1 MTYLFPSSWEQEHSV
16 EKRLCK
22 FEAEDPEFVTFLRH
36 WSCWKEVGKQV
47 MNIVKTL
54 KLEKLLL
61 IKRFEEKKTKLEG
74 TRKIKKQI
82 LFILFLL
89 ECFYKK
95 PIIMLCF
102 SCVCFNSSLF
112 LDRSFSSIPSPK
124 LQNKSYFIIL
134 CTTRS
139 SHDCSSYCW
148 LIRPFW
154 SKTRLKMLRCAAL
167 CLFVCY

>member
-1 MTYLFPSSWEQEHSV
+1 MVVGEYFSLVWNFSLF
-16 EKRLCK
+16 
-22 FEAEDPEFVTFLRH
+22 
-36 WSCWKEVGKQV
+36 
-47 MNIVKTL
+47 NN
-54 KLEKLLL
+54 
-61 IKRFEEKKTKLEG
+61 
-74 TRKIKKQI
+74 I
-82 LFILFLL
+82 LFIRFLL
-89 ECFYKK
+89 ECFYTK

-124 LQNKSYFIIL
+124 LQNKSYFRIL

-154 SKTRLKMLRCAAL
+154 SKTRLKMLRCAML
-167 CLFVCY
+167 VCLLLGLFARSPLSIFQPNSCSKASKASMAAMASTDSPKNPPTDTPTDPSCHPPMAAAAAAAA